1 MKKIFEINGVF
12 KTYHFLKRINRFV
25 VETEEGDLCHL
36 HDPGRLNEIL
46 IKGAKIETILKN
58 NGLKCEIISVENKN
72 ENIFINSKY
81 HSKIAENL
89 ILNKILN
96 KNFLIK
102 KREIIYKNS
111 RLDFLLDLN
120 GNNYYLEVKGC
131 TLLDGDVAKFP
142 DAPTKRGTKHINELV
157 ELKNSGN
164 YSGILFLIF
173 RNAKY
178 FSPNYDT
185 DKNFYYALKNAIE
198 NKLDIFPV
206 KLFFNGKE
214 FFYNGTINIKLDG
227 PAGI

>member
-81 HSKIAENL
+81 HSQIAENL